1 LWKKKYHE
9 QWAKEWPKIKGVF
22 TEITS
27 ICEALKKA
35 ARQSKQDSMPISVM
49 ATNDDM
55 SKKNLDQ
62 LDPSFMYTQILKEV
76 LLSIEFEEKHIK
88 EFINYCRDTYAEDE
102 LKNVKKFEQ
111 TYHDETPLWWYTY
124 NCFLYSMLNRAL
136 WLMDV
141 NMIIKLGF
149 FINHLHLH
157 IEKLHQEQFGNGNTG
172 ESFTV
177 YLGQGMSK
185 AAFKKMSEAKSGL
198 ISFNNFLSTSRDRNV
213 SLKFT
218 RNSAPYHFVLLTLRP
233 IHFVSFVSSP
243 YTSSPPLTLTFTLTE
258 LSVRGRNEWDKMNG
272 TKCKRDEMNGHR
284 FFIQQYWFGL

>member
-1 LWKKKYHE
+1 MGKGDSRLIGHFDIPADAEKNSTSSEDAISCRRINKRMLQSILLIWLDNTIDDTSPDCQNTITQLRRVVNTIKKYHE

-35 ARQSKQDSMPISVM
+35 ARQCKQDSMPISVM

-62 LDPSFMYTQILKEV
+62 LEPSFMYTQILKEV

-88 EFINYCRDTYAEDE
+88 EFINYCRDAYAEDE
-102 LKNVKKFEQ
+102 WENVKKFEQ
-111 TYHDETPLWWYTY
+111 TYHDETPICWYTY

-149 FINHLHLH
+149 FI
-157 IEKLHQEQFGNGNTG
+157 K
-172 ESFTV
+172 
-177 YLGQGMSK
+177 
-185 AAFKKMSEAKSGL
+185 
-198 ISFNNFLSTSRDRNV
+198 
-213 SLKFT
+213 
-218 RNSAPYHFVLLTLRP
+218 
-233 IHFVSFVSSP
+233 SSP
-243 YTSSPPLTLTFTLTE
+243 SSYRKTP
-258 LSVRGRNEWDKMNG
+258 SG
-272 TKCKRDEMNGHR
+272 T
-284 FFIQQYWFGL
+284 IW